1 MTNLLLSVA
10 LLVIGVAAANF
21 LTFSTA
27 LAPVRIKGITIRQVL
42 GSSAGML
49 RLTLLFEAV
58 GLCLIAFLLSVAWV
72 FLLSPVHLIMEC
84 SGILLMAFVMSVLTG
99 ILAGIYPACYMT
111 SFHPVLVLKS
121 SFGMG
126 YTGRKLRLLLTGFQF
141 VISTGLI
148 IAALFVWLQ
157 HAYLY
162 RMKTG
167 MNDKQV
173 AVVKIDKE
181 IMSGVLIEKLKGSPL
196 ISDVSFSDWPVGFLD
211 YYQYT
216 YAQSPEGGEIR
227 FYFIPVSYNFASM
240 MYLDIIAGRGFEKND
255 AASTERKM
263 IFNESAARQFR
274 IKPGDRLSD
283 GSLVTGIIRD
293 FHFMNLRK
301 PLEPMALCICDTKD
315 EIQWPVLYIRTSGNS
330 KEAADEIRAC
340 IATIDPQYPVDIRFY
355 DQQFKEAYQEERK
368 MSVQITMFSLLAIL
382 ISLMGA
388 FGLITFETQYRKKEI
403 GIRKVLGATVCEIL
417 YMLTKKFVW
426 IVSVCFLIASP
437 LAWYGVKK
445 WLESYPYQ
453 TPLYGWV
460 FIIAFVLVLLI
471 TLLTVTLQSWYVA
484 TLNPV
489 SSLKNE

>member
-1 MTNLLLSVA
+1 MTF
-10 LLVIGVAAANF
+10 I
-21 LTFSTA
+21 
-27 LAPVRIKGITIRQVL
+27 I
-42 GSSAGML
+42 
-49 RLTLLFEAV
+49 
-58 GLCLIAFLLSVAWV
+58 
-72 FLLSPVHLIMEC
+72 
-84 SGILLMAFVMSVLTG
+84 SVLTG
-99 ILAGIYPACYMT
+99 ILAGVYPACYMT

-126 YTGRKLRLLLTGFQF
+126 YPGRKLRILLTGFQF
-141 VISTGLI
+141 VISIGLI

-157 HAYLY
+157 QAYLY
-162 RMKTG
+162 HLETG

-173 AVVKIDKE
+173 AVVMIDRN
-181 IMSGVLIEKLKGSPL
+181 IMVEHAGLLIEKLKNSPL
-196 ISDVSFSDWPVGFLD
+196 ISDVSFSDWPIGFLD
-211 YYQYT
+211 YYPYSYT
-216 YAQSPEGGEIR
+216 QSPGGEEMR

-240 MYLDIIAGRGFEKND
+240 MLLDIIAGRNFEMND
-255 AASTERKM
+255 AVSKERKM
-263 IFNESAARQFR
+263 IFNESAARQFS

-301 PLEPMALCICDTKD
+301 PLEPMALCICDTED

-330 KEAADEIRAC
+330 KEAANEIRAC

-355 DQQFKEAYQEERK
+355 DQQFKETYQEERK
-368 MSVQITMFSLLAIL
+368 TSVQITMFSLLAIL
-382 ISLMGA
+382 ISLMGV
-388 FGLITFETQYRKKEI
+388 FGLVTFETQYRKKET

-417 YMLTKKFVW
+417 CMFVKKFVW
-426 IVSVCFLIASP
+426 IVSICFLIAAP
-437 LAWYGVKK
+437 LAWYGVRK

-460 FIIAFVLVLLI
+460 FVFAFVIVLLV
-471 TLLTVTLQSWYVA
+471 TLLIVTMQSWYVA